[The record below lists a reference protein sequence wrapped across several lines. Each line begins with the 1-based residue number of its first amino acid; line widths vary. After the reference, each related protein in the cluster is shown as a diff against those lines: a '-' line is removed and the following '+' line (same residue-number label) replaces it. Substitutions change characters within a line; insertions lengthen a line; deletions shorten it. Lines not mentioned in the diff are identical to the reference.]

1 MQEQRMQ
8 GLKKH
13 LDLDQAYITHIPL
26 PNEAI
31 KDNLRVVYYA
41 ATWRSAFK
49 KKQQKFTLKKI
60 LYISGN
66 ETLLL

>member
-49 KKQQKFTLKKI
+49 KKNKKNSPEKNS
-60 LYISGN
+60 LYFRK
-66 ETLLL
+66 